1 MTTKKKVKNVTQMLK
16 GRVKSKLGHLTQDP
30 TLEHEGQVE
39 ESRAHLHEAAEEV
52 KDALNE

>member
-16 GRVKSKLGHLTQDP
+16 GRVKSKAGHLTQDP